1 MAPALLPDISSRFK
15 FRNWTQGGYFY
26 KEAAGELGVPGKV
39 ATHRDV
45 RAQRDLAGGTGDH
58 AGHMIGVQF
67 GAPGGI
73 ENMGLQNANM
83 NTFAPKRLQEAFR
96 GHGGSYHDLE
106 SEWARKLKD
115 GYRISVIIQD
125 KYREDEE
132 RPFVRWV
139 QWVETTPKGKKEAA
153 QTLDFGN
160 FSSPQLRTARGETP
174 GPVTNGGKGAKVIS
188 LFGTRR

>member
-1 MAPALLPDISSRFK
+1 MALPDISSRFT

-39 ATHRDV
+39 MTHRDV
-45 RAQRDLAGGTGDH
+45 GAQRDLAGGTGDH

-106 SEWARKLKD
+106 SDWSRKLKD
-115 GYRISVIIQD
+115 RYRISVIIQD
-125 KYREDEE
+125 KYRLGEE
-132 RPFVRWV
+132 RPFVRKV
-139 QWVETTPKGKKEAA
+139 QWTETDAKGKQGAP
-153 QTLDFGN
+153 QMLDSGN
-160 FSSPQLRTARGETP
+160 FSSPQWREASGERP
-174 GPVTNGGKGAKVIS
+174 GPVTNGGKGAKIIP
-188 LFGTRR
+188 LFGPRR

>member
-1 MAPALLPDISSRFK
+1 VAPASLPDISSRFK
-15 FRNWTQGGYFY
+15 FRTWTQGGYFY

>member
-1 MAPALLPDISSRFK
+1 MVALPDVSSRFT
-15 FRNWTQGGYFY
+15 FRQWKQAGFLF

-39 ATHRDV
+39 MTHRDV
-45 RAQRDLAGGTGDH
+45 KAQRDLAGGTGDH

-67 GAPGGI
+67 GAPGGL

-106 SEWARKLKD
+106 SEWSRKLKQ
-115 GYRISVIIQD
+115 GYHITVVVQD
-125 KYREDEE
+125 KYRSNDE

-139 QWVETTPKGKKEAA
+139 QWVETAPNGKQNGA

-160 FSSPQLRTARGETP
+160 FSSPQLREASGEKP
-174 GPVTNGGKGAKVIS
+174 GPVTNGGKGGRVIQ
-188 LFGTRR
+188 LFGNRG